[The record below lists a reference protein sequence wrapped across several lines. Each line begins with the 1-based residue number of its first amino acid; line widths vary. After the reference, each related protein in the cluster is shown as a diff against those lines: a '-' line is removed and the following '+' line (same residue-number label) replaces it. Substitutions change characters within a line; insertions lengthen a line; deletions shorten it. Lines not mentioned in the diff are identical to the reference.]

1 MKRYLVVLGTRPE
14 AIKMCPLILALRQKA
29 GAAVRL
35 LLTGQHRDMVTPVLD
50 FFGVQADACLDVMR
64 QGQSVGELTERLLRG
79 LPEEMA
85 GDRRPD
91 LVLVH
96 GDTTSAFVGA
106 LCAFY
111 AGVPV
116 AHIEAGLRT
125 GDVHAPFPEEFNRRA
140 IDAMS
145 DLYFAP
151 TGAAAARLIAEG
163 SPKERIFAV
172 GNTATDALRLCLEH
186 PPSLPLLNTTGRRL
200 LVITAHRRE
209 MSCKERYELLTA
221 IRHEIEAREDVLA
234 VFPVHPSPA
243 VGQVAKAVFE
253 GCANVRL
260 TPSLSLPDMQHLLAR
275 AYLLLTDSGG
285 MQEEATYLGLP
296 TLVLRDVTERPE
308 GVRAGVLRIVGTKGE
323 TVRAVLG
330 ELLDHP
336 DVREGMAKP
345 SWVYGDG
352 YVSERIADILA
363 QWGTRP

>member
-1 MKRYLVVLGTRPE
+1 MKRYLIVLGTRPE
-14 AIKMCPLILALRQKA
+14 AIKMCPLILALKA
-29 GAAVRL
+29 KPGVEVRL
-35 LLTGQHRDMVTPVLD
+35 LLTGQHRDMAGPVLD

-64 QGQSVGELTERLLRG
+64 QGQSVGELTGRLLRV
-79 LPEEMA
+79 LPAHME

-111 AGVPV
+111 AGIPV
-116 AHIEAGLRT
+116 AHVEAGLRT

-140 IDAMS
+140 IDAVS
-145 DLYFAP
+145 DLYFSP
-151 TGAAAARLIAEG
+151 TEAATARLIAEG
-163 SPKERIFAV
+163 YPKERIFTV
-172 GNTATDALRLCLEH
+172 GNTATDALRLCLER
-186 PPSLPLLNTTGRRL
+186 PPSWPFDTAGRRL

-209 MSCKERYELLTA
+209 MSCEERYALLTA
-221 IRHEIEAREDVLA
+221 IRQEIEGREDVQA
-234 VFPVHPSPA
+234 VFPMHPSPA
-243 VGQVAKAVFE
+243 VEQAAKEAFA

-260 TPSLSLPDMQHLLAR
+260 TPPLALPDMQHLLAR

-308 GVRAGVLRIVGTKGE
+308 GVRVGVLQVVGTKGE
-323 TVRAVLG
+323 DVRAALG
-330 ELLDHP
+330 ELLDR
-336 DVREGMAKP
+336 RELRERMAKP

-352 YVSERIADILA
+352 YVSHRIADILA
-363 QWGTRP
+363 RWEIKS